1 MSFKIKALLLLAKVP
16 EAVMPSR
23 MRDWVNRTAEAEIAK
38 VKHDI
43 IKKRWQSVALRE
55 QLEQLRS
62 R

>member
-1 MSFKIKALLLLAKVP
+1 MSLKIKALFLLAKVP
-16 EAVMPSR
+16 EAVTPSR
-23 MRDWVNRTAEAEIAK
+23 MRDWLNRTAEAEIAK

-43 IKKRWQSVALRE
+43 IKKRWQSVALHE